1 MFQAFFL
8 ALGQLFDRRVAW
20 VFLKSLALTLLLLAA
35 LGVGIWFG
43 MHRLTSAIA
52 GWLGGSEWAGGAADI
67 ATIVVVLFAHLVLWR
82 AVAIAVIGIFADE
95 VVEAVEAKHYP
106 QAHAQVRHVPLARSI
121 KMGLGS
127 GQRAVFLNLVFSP
140 VYLIANV
147 AAPFVF
153 FAVNAWLLGRDFG
166 DMVAVRHMPVDELP
180 RWRRSNRFRR
190 LTLGAIGTALL
201 LVPIVNLLAPV
212 IGAAMAAHLFHQRMR
227 K

>member
-20 VFLKSLALTLLLLAA
+20 VFLKSLVLTLLVFAA
-35 LGVGIWFG
+35 AAVGIWFG
-43 MHRLTSAIA
+43 MHRLSDVLAI
-52 GWLGGSEWAGGAADI
+52 WLGGSKWLRDLADI
-67 ATIVVVLFAHLVLWR
+67 LTIVLVLVAHWLMFR
-82 AVAIAVIGIFADE
+82 VIAIAVIGIFADE

-106 QAHAQVRHVPLARSI
+106 EAHAAVRHVPLTRSL

-127 GQRAVFLNLVFSP
+127 GLRAILLNILFSP

-166 DMVAVRHMPVDELP
+166 DMVAVRHIPKAELP
-180 RWRRSNRFRR
+180 RWRRTNRFRR
-190 LTLGAIGTALL
+190 LLLGAIGTALL
-201 LVPIVNLLAPV
+201 LIPVVNLLAPV

-227 K
+227 R